1 MRAVTIPARA
11 GRAVVRWW
19 LSPVALAR
27 IAVLRVAL
35 YLFTIW
41 DLFVLTHDVIGHGY
55 SRELYQPT
63 LIGRVLPLPEPT
75 PTGGYVMQWTLVV
88 TCLATPVLMACAARP
103 LQWAGRV
110 TGWVAGVV
118 FLAWMEN
125 SQGFAY
131 VSHDHMALVLALLL
145 LPTVPP
151 ARFTDQTP
159 SEAAGWAIRCIQ
171 IAVVMTYF
179 GSALQ
184 KIVRTGGLF
193 NWPNSSVIVWS
204 LLRRGRSAV
213 SWSTDYPGL
222 LRVGQWMLFIAE
234 LASPAA
240 LWLRGRFLYLAV
252 ALVCVFHL
260 ITYIAL
266 GIHFLPTVIC
276 WLAFLPLERLVPWA
290 RRVLRL
296 GSRSSAADGAP
307 TAAAELPSAPA
318 ELR

>member
-1 MRAVTIPARA
+1 MNATTGV
-11 GRAVVRWW
+11 GRAARTTARWW

-27 IAVLRVAL
+27 IAVLRAAL

-41 DLFVLTHDVIGHGY
+41 DIFVLTHDVIGHGY

-75 PTGGYVMQWTLVV
+75 PTGGYVMQWTLVA

-193 NWPNSSVIVWS
+193 AWPNSSVIIWS
-204 LLRRGRSAV
+204 LMRRGRSVV
-213 SWSTDYPGL
+213 SWSIDYPGL
-222 LRVGQWMLFIAE
+222 LRVGQWILFIAE
-234 LASPAA
+234 LLSPIA
-240 LWLRGRFLYLAV
+240 LWVRGRLVYAV
-252 ALVCVFHL
+252 FALICVFHL

-290 RRVLRL
+290 RRRVLHL
-296 GSRSSAADGAP
+296 PAPDDALAGAVADAP
-307 TAAAELPSAPA
+307 SAAAEL
-318 ELR
+318 R

>member
-1 MRAVTIPARA
+1 VNARSTVGRGLRAV
-11 GRAVVRWW
+11 GRWW
-19 LSPVALAR
+19 VSPVALAR
-27 IAVLRVAL
+27 VAVLRAAL

-41 DLFVLTHDVIGHGY
+41 DIFVLTHDVIGHGY

-63 LIGRVLPLPEPT
+63 LIGRVLPIPDPT
-75 PTGGYVMQWTLVV
+75 PTGGYVMQWTLVA
-88 TCLATPVLMACAARP
+88 TCLATPVLMACAARS

-159 SEAAGWAIRCIQ
+159 SEAAGWAIRCLQ
-171 IAVVMTYF
+171 VAVVMTYF

-222 LRVGQWMLFIAE
+222 LKVGQWILFLAE
-234 LASPAA
+234 LASPVV
-240 LWLRGRFLYLAV
+240 LWLRGRLLYVAV

-260 ITYIAL
+260 ITYVAL

-290 RRVLRL
+290 RRRFGL
-296 GSRSSAADGAP
+296 GSSDDGAALEGAVVP
-307 TAAAELPSAPA
+307 SAAAEL
-318 ELR
+318 R